1 MLRAFHRLIWRL
13 DLFTVLVFR
22 KKNWFLVSI
31 LLLGAQ
37 FKSISSESISR
48 LRALHLSKVDLFSTF
63 IQQILQKELSL
74 LVGGLGHTM
83 FIRHLFFFHVHAF
96 RNSMLLCGWSDEHV
110 FAGKP
115 GGGEGYQREKW
126 VQFSIHTLWLV
137 CFVFLLIPFVQCL
150 ISH

>member
-83 FIRHLFFFHVHAF
+83 FIRHLFFFSRTCIQKLDASLRLIWWARFCRQTRRGRRLSTRKMGSIFHSYSLV
-96 RNSMLLCGWSDEHV
+96 SMFCLSFD
-110 FAGKP
+110 
-115 GGGEGYQREKW
+115 
-126 VQFSIHTLWLV
+126 SV
-137 CFVFLLIPFVQCL
+137 CPM
-150 ISH
+150 SH

>member
-1 MLRAFHRLIWRL
+1 M
-13 DLFTVLVFR
+13 
-22 KKNWFLVSI
+22 SI

-83 FIRHLFFFHVHAF
+83 FIRHLFFFTYMHSETRCF
-96 RNSMLLCGWSDEHV
+96 
-110 FAGKP
+110 FAADLMSTFLQANQ
-115 GGGEGYQREKW
+115 EGAKAINEKNG
-126 VQFSIHTLWLV
+126 FN
-137 CFVFLLIPFVQCL
+137 FPFIL
-150 ISH
+150 FG